1 MRPAAPAVCPQAVLV
16 RSLGPH
22 AWWVRLPNGH
32 ELAGI
37 VRRADRAVAVGLAAG
52 QSVAI
57 EIMPA
62 DFSRGRLRFAS
73 HAIPPP
79 GP

>member
-16 RSLGPH
+16 RPLGPH

-37 VRRADRAVAVGLAAG
+37 VRRVDRPAAAG
-52 QSVAI
+52 LTPGQRVAI

-62 DFSRGRLRFAS
+62 DFSRGRLQFGADR
-73 HAIPPP
+73 IMV
-79 GP
+79 